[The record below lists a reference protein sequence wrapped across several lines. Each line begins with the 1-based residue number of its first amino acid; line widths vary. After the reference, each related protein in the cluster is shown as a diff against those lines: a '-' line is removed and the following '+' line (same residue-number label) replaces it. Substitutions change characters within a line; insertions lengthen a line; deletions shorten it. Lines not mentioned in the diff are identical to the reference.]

1 MHPQILDRKL
11 TVADKVQTQV
21 WLMRETRDALKKVS
35 IKEGVS
41 MAQIVEDA
49 LQIVLPQRQTDI
61 EDRIKRMQDLS
72 RSIT

>member
-41 MAQIVEDA
+41 MAQIVEEA

>member
-1 MHPQILDRKL
+1 M

-41 MAQIVEDA
+41 MAQIVEEA

>member
-1 MHPQILDRKL
+1 
-11 TVADKVQTQV
+11 
-21 WLMRETRDALKKVS
+21 MRETRDALKKVS

-41 MAQIVEDA
+41 MAQIVEEA